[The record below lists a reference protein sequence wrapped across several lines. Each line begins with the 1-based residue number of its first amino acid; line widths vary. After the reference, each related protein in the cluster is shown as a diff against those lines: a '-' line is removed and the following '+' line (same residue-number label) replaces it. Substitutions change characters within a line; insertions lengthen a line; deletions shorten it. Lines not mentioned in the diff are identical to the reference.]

1 MLRSS
6 DLIKHRMVVMG
17 GISVSGK
24 AVCCDCVGALSFV
37 FLVKFKVKFY
47 SCPLMFRAEYKDC
60 GAGEQHLQS
69 GTTSNWYLNI

>member
-1 MLRSS
+1 MSPCWHILY
-6 DLIKHRMVVMG
+6 ICGCGG
-17 GISVSGK
+17 GIWGT
-24 AVCCDCVGALSFV
+24 CRDCVGALSFV
-37 FLVKFKVKFY
+37 FPVKFKVKFS